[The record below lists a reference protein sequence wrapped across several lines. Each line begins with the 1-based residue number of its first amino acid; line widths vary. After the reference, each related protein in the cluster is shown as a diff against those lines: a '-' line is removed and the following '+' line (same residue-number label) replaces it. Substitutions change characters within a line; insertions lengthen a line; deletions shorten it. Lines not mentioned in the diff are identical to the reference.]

1 MTDVTAGMAGGAL
14 IDLSGNRRRLRRE
27 RRRSRVFLAAGISS
41 LIITAA
47 IIFAIAGDAFTVITN
62 VDLDRLW
69 TDPHRWAPRVGQY
82 DLLTIF
88 AASFLVTGVAMIVAI
103 PLGLGAAIYLSEYAR
118 PPVRKIVKP
127 ILEVLAGIPSIVL
140 GFFAVAWL
148 GPNIV
153 QEIFAEADAFSVA
166 AAGLGVGVLITP
178 LVASVSEDAMRAV
191 PNALREASYGM
202 GAKKVTT
209 VLRVV
214 FPAAISGIVAAII
227 LAASRAIGE
236 TMIVLLAAGAYG
248 QAEYSANVAD
258 TGLTITAAMASLV
271 AGTDAVASGAG
282 GGSGQAVN
290 SLYFLG
296 ILLFVFTL
304 VLNVIGDRFVRRI
317 RETY

>member
-1 MTDVTAGMAGGAL
+1 MANVTATPGPAL
-14 IDLSGNRRRLRRE
+14 IDLSGDRRRLRRE
-27 RRRSRVFLAAGISS
+27 RRLRRFFLAAGVSS
-41 LIITAA
+41 LVITAA
-47 IIFAIAGDAFTVITN
+47 IVLSIAGDALTYITN
-62 VDLDRLW
+62 VDLERLW

-88 AASFLVTGVAMIVAI
+88 SASFLITAVAMLVAI
-103 PLGLGAAIYLSEYAR
+103 PLGLGSAVYLAEYAR
-118 PPVRKIVKP
+118 PRVRRLVKP

-140 GFFAVAWL
+140 GFFAIEWL

-153 QEIFAEADAFSVA
+153 QEVFADADAFSMA
-166 AAGLGVGVLITP
+166 AAGLGVGILVTP

-209 VLRVV
+209 VVRIV

-236 TMIVLLAAGAYG
+236 TMVVLLAAGAYG
-248 QAEYSANVAD
+248 QAEYTSNIAD
-258 TGLTITAAMASLV
+258 TGLTVTSAMASLV
-271 AGTDAVASGAG
+271 AGTDAVASGSG

-296 ILLFVFTL
+296 IVLLAFTMM
-304 VLNVIGDRFVRRI
+304 LNLIGDRFVRRV
-317 RETY
+317 REKY

>member
-1 MTDVTAGMAGGAL
+1 MANVTATPGPAL
-14 IDLSGNRRRLRRE
+14 IDLSGDRRRLRRE
-27 RRRSRVFLAAGISS
+27 RRLRRFFLAAGVSS
-41 LIITAA
+41 LVITAA
-47 IIFAIAGDAFTVITN
+47 IVLSIAGDALTFITN
-62 VDLDRLW
+62 VDLERLW

-88 AASFLVTGVAMIVAI
+88 SASFLITAVAMLVAI
-103 PLGLGAAIYLSEYAR
+103 PLGLGSAVYLAEYAR
-118 PPVRKIVKP
+118 PRVRRLVKP

-140 GFFAVAWL
+140 GFFAIEWL

-153 QEIFAEADAFSVA
+153 QEVFADADAFSMA
-166 AAGLGVGVLITP
+166 AAGLGVGILVTP

-209 VLRVV
+209 VVRIV

-236 TMIVLLAAGAYG
+236 TRVVLLAAGAYG
-248 QAEYSANVAD
+248 QAEYTSNIAD
-258 TGLTITAAMASLV
+258 TGLTVTAAMASLV
-271 AGTDAVASGAG
+271 AGTDAVASGSG

-296 ILLFVFTL
+296 IVLLAFTMM
-304 VLNVIGDRFVRRI
+304 LNLIGDRFVRRV
-317 RETY
+317 REKY